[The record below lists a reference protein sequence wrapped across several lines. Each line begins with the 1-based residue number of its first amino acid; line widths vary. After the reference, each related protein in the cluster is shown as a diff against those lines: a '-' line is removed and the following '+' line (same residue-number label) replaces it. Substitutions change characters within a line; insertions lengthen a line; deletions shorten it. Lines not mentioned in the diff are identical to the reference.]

1 MSRIPTEELLTIV
14 KDGFEEQK
22 KIKVLSLYME
32 EDKIHGIYILPLEQ
46 SLSFQEEPLLD
57 MTTDL
62 DGHMIIMEEL
72 GQVLLYA
79 YNMGSIDYYLKLI
92 HVSEVD
98 IVSKLFD
105 ELVEICIDNPPL
117 QRIDTSLIEWFSR
130 TDDVHPVRTQ
140 SFNKV
145 CGLYNQLDSIN
156 VDNTISVK
164 THDDNYILRQFE
176 EATQQLQHKK
186 HKKISELI
194 IYQIN
199 KLYIDLQVDLYM
211 TDNK

>member
-105 ELVEICIDNPPL
+105 ELIEICIDNPPL

-130 TDDVHPVRTQ
+130 TDNVYPVRTQ

-145 CGLYNQLDSIN
+145 CSLYNQLDSID

>member
-1 MSRIPTEELLTIV
+1 MSKIPTEELLTIV

-32 EDKIHGIYILPLEQ
+32 DDRIHGIYILPLEQ

-57 MTTDL
+57 MTTDI

-72 GQVLLYA
+72 GQILLYA

-92 HVSEVD
+92 HISNID
-98 IVSKLFD
+98 IANEKFD
-105 ELVEICIDNPPL
+105 ELVDICINNPPL
-117 QRIDTSLIEWFSR
+117 QRIDTNLIEWFTR
-130 TDDVHPVRTQ
+130 TNAVYRVRTQ
-140 SFNKV
+140 TFNQICKS
-145 CGLYNQLDSIN
+145 YNQLDNID
-156 VDNTISVK
+156 VDNTISVD
-164 THDDNYILRQFE
+164 THDDSYILRQFE

-186 HKKISELI
+186 HKKISELTI
-194 IYQIN
+194 HQIN